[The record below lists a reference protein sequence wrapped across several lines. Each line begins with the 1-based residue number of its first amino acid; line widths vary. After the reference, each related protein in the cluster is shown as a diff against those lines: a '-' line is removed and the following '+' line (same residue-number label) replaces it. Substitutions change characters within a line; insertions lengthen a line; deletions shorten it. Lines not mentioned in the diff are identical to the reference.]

1 MPTFLDHHPM
11 PPLSPEAQEGIAGK
25 LRAGERDEHGVKGLN
40 LYVSKDHAYCL
51 SDAPDAESV
60 VAAHRALGFEIQPD
74 AVVEV
79 QPVL

>member
-11 PPLSPEAQEGIAGK
+11 SPLSPEAQEGIAGK

-40 LYVSKDHAYCL
+40 VYVAKGEAYCL
-51 SDAPDAESV
+51 SDAPDAESI

-79 QPVL
+79 HAVL